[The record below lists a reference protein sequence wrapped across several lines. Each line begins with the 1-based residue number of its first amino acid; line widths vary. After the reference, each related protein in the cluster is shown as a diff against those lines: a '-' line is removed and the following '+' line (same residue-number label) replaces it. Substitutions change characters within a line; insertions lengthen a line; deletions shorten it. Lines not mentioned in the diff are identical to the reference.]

1 MEWERN
7 HLYEMNEMIRKPTD
21 HGNFL
26 TNAVSYDAIQQFMQN
41 SLCTTC
47 NPVCK
52 LPTNESFS
60 IIECRMQFSR

>member
-1 MEWERN
+1 
-7 HLYEMNEMIRKPTD
+7 MIRKPEVR
-21 HGNFL
+21 GNFII
-26 TNAVSYDAIQQFMQN
+26 NAISYDAIQQFMQN

-47 NPVCK
+47 NSVCK